1 MRFHWLPDA
10 VSIWLPKFERTLPI
24 DTFDFSREGGKML
37 NLIFICILSALS
49 SSAPDIPEEKYLTK
63 AATELGVDFSELRID
78 RQDLEFYGS
87 ERFRVE
93 LFDILIYQ
101 PHRVLPFTRALA
113 RPVLE
118 NADSLWAL
126 AYFPWARINEGVRRG
141 LIQRNDVSYMDSLRS
156 LPDIKSILSAQL
168 RRQYGADKF
177 NLDPF
182 PDTLALGLVFLLS
195 EIINSLEW
203 LRSAN
208 LSNSE
213 NDIDSMVNLL
223 CASGDVGLSNPD
235 IERMI
240 ANTDFKALSA
250 GFMELSYFVQTA
262 IPVFK
267 NCRFGSKFEVST
279 TYGKVVLGTINDD
292 QYENSTY
299 LLIIDPSGNDKYR
312 SCGRSGH
319 DNPVSIVIDFEG
331 DDDYG
336 GEIGPGTG
344 IAGYGIVVD
353 LSGNDSYRA
362 ARMGVGTGIFGAG
375 MILDREGND
384 EYTTDLYGEG
394 AGLFGTG
401 VVSDLSGDDRYT
413 GFQGCQ
419 GFGFVKGCGL
429 LVDREGNDT
438 YVARDDTV
446 KYASSQTKEHNVSLS
461 QGAGFGV
468 RADFTDGHSLAG
480 GVGMLVDGNGDD
492 RYSCGVFG
500 QGCGYWY
507 GLGFLVDY
515 EGNDA
520 YDGIW
525 YVQGA
530 GAHFAVGVLMDSTG
544 SDTFRATM
552 NMAQGAGH
560 DFTLG
565 VLCDYEGS
573 DHHDVPNLSLG
584 SGNANGM
591 GLFIDHSGDDEYMT
605 RGGITLGRAS
615 TDSRGGLRDYMRTIG
630 VFIDGGGRDRYSAP
644 IGSNNDIWVQEPP
657 LEPRLRFEWCIGI
670 DF

>member
-1 MRFHWLPDA
+1 
-10 VSIWLPKFERTLPI
+10 
-24 DTFDFSREGGKML
+24 
-37 NLIFICILSALS
+37 
-49 SSAPDIPEEKYLTK
+49 
-63 AATELGVDFSELRID
+63 
-78 RQDLEFYGS
+78 
-87 ERFRVE
+87 
-93 LFDILIYQ
+93 
-101 PHRVLPFTRALA
+101 
-113 RPVLE
+113 
-118 NADSLWAL
+118 
-126 AYFPWARINEGVRRG
+126 
-141 LIQRNDVSYMDSLRS
+141 
-156 LPDIKSILSAQL
+156 
-168 RRQYGADKF
+168 
-177 NLDPF
+177 
-182 PDTLALGLVFLLS
+182 
-195 EIINSLEW
+195 
-203 LRSAN
+203 
-208 LSNSE
+208 
-213 NDIDSMVNLL
+213 
-223 CASGDVGLSNPD
+223 
-235 IERMI
+235 
-240 ANTDFKALSA
+240 
-250 GFMELSYFVQTA
+250 
-262 IPVFK
+262 
-267 NCRFGSKFEVST
+267 
-279 TYGKVVLGTINDD
+279 
-292 QYENSTY
+292 
-299 LLIIDPSGNDKYR
+299 
-312 SCGRSGH
+312 
-319 DNPVSIVIDFEG
+319 VSIVIDFEG